1 LILYR
6 KFTHLEDER
15 GAHAAVR
22 AILQRAAAALSQP
35 RVPITL
41 LQSRRAGAEGD
52 GKPSADPLIV
62 SAPD

>member
-35 RVPITL
+35 RVPISV
-41 LQSRRAGAEGD
+41 LQSKDARGQSGQQAERGSVDRIRA
-52 GKPSADPLIV
+52 
-62 SAPD
+62 